1 MSGKLARTLRQ
12 QDKGADKAEKGEE
25 NETVESLEQVESGR
39 SSRWGSALGSI
50 RGSIRGHVTRT
61 RNRASKIATNNANN
75 KGFSKGCV
83 VLNQLLHEFYHYNA
97 VDSILD
103 SSTKSFIGNV
113 KKMIWLDGGHSGH
126 EDTWITSNPIL
137 KNFAKMGISVDVHIT
152 PYQIK
157 DERRPWLRRE
167 EKIFSGQL
175 QKFGAIVRRVVHFE
189 EETPTLDNHFRI
201 LKDF

>member
-1 MSGKLARTLRQ
+1 MLKWVNIPRQLELLFQLAT
-12 QDKGADKAEKGEE
+12 K
-25 NETVESLEQVESGR
+25 
-39 SSRWGSALGSI
+39 
-50 RGSIRGHVTRT
+50 VTYL
-61 RNRASKIATNNANN
+61 S
-75 KGFSKGCV
+75 
-83 VLNQLLHEFYHYNA
+83 Y
-97 VDSILD
+97 
-103 SSTKSFIGNV
+103 SFFIFLV
-113 KKMIWLDGGHSGH
+113 
-126 EDTWITSNPIL
+126 
-137 KNFAKMGISVDVHIT
+137 GISVDVHIT